1 MIIPQ
6 LTQWYGDSTDPPEE
20 TIPMCTLRNFPNQI
34 EHTIEWGRD
43 QFNTIFTDRC
53 NDVLSYLE
61 NPTKW
66 LKELKDNNTL
76 SGLIDALNL
85 IKNLADIKKEHSFEA
100 CVKFVCLLFYQNFTN
115 SIKHLLCIF
124 SNDYVDKDGHTF
136 WSGPKRA
143 PDPVEL
149 DVNDPLHLHF
159 ISACVNLIAF
169 NTGVPQ
175 NRDKDAIAKIA
186 SKVELPVFAPRAGV
200 KIQVEEEKKEEAKKD
215 EDTPAE
221 EVEKI

>member
-1 MIIPQ
+1 M
-6 LTQWYGDSTDPPEE
+6 
-20 TIPMCTLRNFPNQI
+20 
-34 EHTIEWGRD
+34 
-43 QFNTIFTDRC
+43 
-53 NDVLSYLE
+53 
-61 NPTKW
+61 
-66 LKELKDNNTL
+66 
-76 SGLIDALNL
+76 
-85 IKNLADIKKEHSFEA
+85 
-100 CVKFVCLLFYQNFTN
+100 KFACLLFSQNFTN
-115 SIKHLLCIF
+115 SIKQLLYIF
-124 SNDYVDKDGHTF
+124 PKDYVDKDDHPF
-136 WSGPKRA
+136 WNGPKRA

-159 ISACVNLIAF
+159 ISAFANLVAF

-200 KIQVEEEKKEEAKKD
+200 KIQVEEEKKEEVKKD